1 MEILVSV
8 IFCLLY
14 LLLWGC
20 FYWTFIQEAR
30 TAYGHP
36 LMVRLTKEQM
46 EDPDVKELL
55 ELYRKKLKRYFLIF
69 LLSGAGVL
77 IPVDVLFPVIWTFL
91 MAAAELVFPSKIAEK
106 TRNDLVKLKAE
117 KGWKI
122 SGTLE
127 KRKIDLKLDR
137 RKINRSMI
145 SLYWYLIPTAF
156 FAGTVLYAFQSRE
169 NRTIFLLLAVL
180 GFVLM
185 AAGILFI
192 IWLPNKTWC
201 ENTQANQ
208 KLNGWKKYTASL
220 CWLELSITDGA
231 IYFATALFLEK
242 DQLISLFL
250 EIFFVI
256 VSLLCVVIQLK
267 EYQSAKDQLLAQE
280 KVYAYDEDDYWSFGI
295 WGLRYYNPYDPQVLK
310 ENNSGGLNQTVN
322 MAQASGKWMA
332 AGTILFLAVIS
343 LFVAWQFAYPAWL
356 DRQGKLA
363 DMEIQADTLKV
374 ESPLYKAEIPV
385 EEIMR
390 AELSY
395 DLGEG
400 SKTNGSATGHYGAG
414 KFRYDRYGD
423 VTVYAA
429 WKHKPY
435 LILFA
440 KDEVYIIN
448 DDDPE
453 VTLGIYEKV
462 SRGKEVD

>member
-1 MEILVSV
+1 MEKIYCKSV
-8 IFCLLY
+8 LAGTFHNRWSNLFCHSAFFGKGSADLSFFRDIFCNS
-14 LLLWGC
+14 
-20 FYWTFIQEAR
+20 Q
-30 TAYGHP
+30 P
-36 LMVRLTKEQM
+36 VVR
-46 EDPDVKELL
+46 
-55 ELYRKKLKRYFLIF
+55 
-69 LLSGAGVL
+69 S
-77 IPVDVLFPVIWTFL
+77 
-91 MAAAELVFPSKIAEK
+91 
-106 TRNDLVKLKAE
+106 
-117 KGWKI
+117 
-122 SGTLE
+122 
-127 KRKIDLKLDR
+127 
-137 RKINRSMI
+137 
-145 SLYWYLIPTAF
+145 
-156 FAGTVLYAFQSRE
+156 
-169 NRTIFLLLAVL
+169 
-180 GFVLM
+180 
-185 AAGILFI
+185 
-192 IWLPNKTWC
+192 
-201 ENTQANQ
+201 
-208 KLNGWKKYTASL
+208 YTA
-220 CWLELSITDGA
+220 
-231 IYFATALFLEK
+231 
-242 DQLISLFL
+242 
-250 EIFFVI
+250 
-256 VSLLCVVIQLK
+256 K

-462 SRGKEVD
+462 SRGKEAD